1 MKTQSYASPEQISI
15 KIIGKLCEVRLT
27 ENVEQIETEED
38 TFYKYDE
45 YTFET
50 TYREGLQE
58 KIENNFELY
67 LDFAKEKEKDVKRAE
82 ILKQL
87 EQLDKIVTR
96 VEEDLIAQLQI
107 ELHPKKLEVMESK
120 QALRQELAE
129 L

>member
-1 MKTQSYASPEQISI
+1 MKAQSYATPEQISI

-27 ENVEQIETEED
+27 ENVEQIETEEG
-38 TFYKYDE
+38 TLYKYDE

-50 TYREGLQE
+50 TYQEGLQE
-58 KIENNFELY
+58 KIENNIEAY
-67 LDFAKEKEKDVKRAE
+67 LDFAKAKEKDVKRAE

-107 ELHPKKLEVMESK
+107 ELHPKKLEVMASK

>member
-1 MKTQSYASPEQISI
+1 MKTQSYATPEQISI
-15 KIIGKLCEVRLT
+15 KIIGKLCKVRLT
-27 ENVEQIETEED
+27 ENVEQIETEEN
-38 TFYKYDE
+38 TVYQYDE
-45 YTFET
+45 YTFQT
-50 TYREGLQE
+50 AYREGLQE
-58 KIENNFELY
+58 KIENNVELY
-67 LDFAKEKEKDVKRAE
+67 LDFAKAKEKDVKRAE

-107 ELHPKKLEVMESK
+107 ELHPKKLEVMASK

>member
-1 MKTQSYASPEQISI
+1 MKTQSYATPEQISI

-27 ENVEQIETEED
+27 ENVEQIETEEN
-38 TFYKYDE
+38 TVYQYDE
-45 YTFET
+45 YIFET

-58 KIENNFELY
+58 KIENNLEAY
-67 LDFAKEKEKDVKRAE
+67 LDFAKEKEKYVKRAE

-107 ELHPKKLEVMESK
+107 ELHPKKLEVMASK